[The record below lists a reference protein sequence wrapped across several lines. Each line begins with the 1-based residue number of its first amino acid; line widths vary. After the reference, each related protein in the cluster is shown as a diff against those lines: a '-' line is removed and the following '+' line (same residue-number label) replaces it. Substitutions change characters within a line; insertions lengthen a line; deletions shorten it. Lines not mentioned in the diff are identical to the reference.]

1 METEK
6 QVESN
11 KRSIAEAFGAIPD
24 PRVAGRSKHDL
35 VEMLV
40 LAVCAM
46 VCGVDDF
53 VGIEAWGNERV
64 DWLRRFLKL
73 ENGIPSVSYTHL
85 DVYKRQGCHS
95 STRECPSS
103 G

>member
-1 METEK
+1 MTHGDREAEK
-6 QVESN
+6 QEVES
-11 KRSIAEAFGAIPD
+11 KKLSITEAFGTIPD

-53 VGIEAWGNERV
+53 VGIEAWGA
-64 DWLRRFLKL
+64 
-73 ENGIPSVSYTHL
+73 NG
-85 DVYKRQGCHS
+85 
-95 STRECPSS
+95 ST
-103 G
+103 GYGAF